1 MVAAHILVAD
11 DDENIRQALHLLLK
25 KEGYSTE
32 AASTPE
38 EVIAALKRQGHSLLL
53 IDLNFQRDTTS
64 GAEGLSLLPKI
75 RALDPD
81 LPIVVMTGWASI
93 ELAVEAIRRGA
104 SDFIE
109 KPWNN
114 TRLTTIVNNLVELH
128 RGRKTTARLREEN
141 AVLRKQHTHD
151 SWIASSP
158 AMQQV
163 MEMVDQVAE
172 ANINILLTGENGT
185 GKSQL
190 AALIHDRSL
199 RRTKPFVTV
208 NMGSIPD
215 GLFESELYGHTKGAF
230 TDARSDRIGRFEVA
244 EGGTLFL
251 DEIGNLPPSQQAKLL
266 HVLETGQFEKL
277 GSSQSRFADVRIIT
291 ATNAD
296 LPALIKDGSFRQ
308 DLLYRLNGIEIR
320 LPPLRERKSEIFCI
334 AESYLKRHAAKYG
347 RAVSGFSAVAKAALL
362 EYGWPGNVRE
372 LNHVVERATLL
383 ARGGCLDVTELGLQP
398 PLATRMPT
406 MERWED
412 LTLEDAEKQLL
423 QIALRKHTG
432 SVAAA
437 AKTLGISRS
446 AFYRRLDKHGY

>member
-1 MVAAHILVAD
+1 MLAAHILVAD
-11 DDENIRQALHLLLK
+11 DDENIQKTLHLLLK
-25 KEGYSTE
+25 KEGYSVE

-38 EVIAALKRQGHSLLL
+38 EIITALKRQGHSLLL
-53 IDLNFQRDTTS
+53 IDLNFQSDTTS
-64 GAEGLSLLPKI
+64 GAEGLSLLPQI

-81 LPIVVMTGWASI
+81 LPIVVMTGWSSI
-93 ELAVEAIRRGA
+93 EIAVEAIRRGA

-109 KPWNN
+109 KPWDN
-114 TRLTTIVNNLVELH
+114 TRLIAIVKNLVELH

-141 AVLRKQHTHD
+141 TVLRKQHTHKN
-151 SWIASSP
+151 WIASSP
-158 AMQQV
+158 AMQQI
-163 MEMVDQVAE
+163 MDMVDQVAE

-199 RRTKPFVTV
+199 RHAKPFVTV

-215 GLFESELYGHTKGAF
+215 GMFESELYGHTKGAF
-230 TDARSDRIGRFEVA
+230 TDARTDRIGRFEVA

-277 GSSQSRFADVRIIT
+277 GSSHSRFADVRIIT

-296 LPALIKDGSFRQ
+296 LPTLIKDGSFRQ

-320 LPPLRERKSEIFCI
+320 LPPLRERRSEILYL
-334 AESYLKRHAAKYG
+334 AESYLKLHAAKYG
-347 RAVSGFSAVAKAALL
+347 RSVSGFSAVAQAALL
-362 EYGWPGNVRE
+362 EYEWPGNVRE

-383 ARGGCLDVTELGLQP
+383 TRGNYLDVTELGLQP

-432 SVAAA
+432 SVKAA